1 MKWQLTLELVNI
13 LKVFTGFYE
22 YSGIVL
28 GNALQ
33 GLIKGDVHYAK
44 QSHSSASQASMST
57 VLSHVKK
64 REENYRTRI
73 STNSIMI
80 LQHIRPGSSSAQVSY
95 AVLTAAISGRS
106 STVSLT
112 LAERSTGR
120 RSALCVCVCVIV
132 TGVGIPNG

>member
-1 MKWQLTLELVNI
+1 
-13 LKVFTGFYE
+13 
-22 YSGIVL
+22 
-28 GNALQ
+28 
-33 GLIKGDVHYAK
+33 
-44 QSHSSASQASMST
+44 
-57 VLSHVKK
+57 
-64 REENYRTRI
+64 
-73 STNSIMI
+73 MI

-120 RSALCVCVCVIV
+120 WSALCVCVCVIV

>member
-44 QSHSSASQASMST
+44 QSHSGASQASMST

-64 REENYRTRI
+64 EKKTIEQGSPQTALWFY
-73 STNSIMI
+73 ST
-80 LQHIRPGSSSAQVSY
+80 LDQV
-95 AVLTAAISGRS
+95 AL
-106 STVSLT
+106 L
-112 LAERSTGR
+112 R
-120 RSALCVCVCVIV
+120 R
-132 TGVGIPNG
+132 